1 MSTAEIKRFAAD
13 CRTTPALAQLVAAA
27 GTDIGAVVAQAN
39 AKGYNF
45 TVADAQQALAQTKLN
60 EVQLA
65 QVSGGKVGTSTQTNV
80 VQTAEVATTA
90 VEAAEVA
97 TTAAGA
103 AEVSAAAVAIAVIV
117 LT

>member
-13 CRTTPALAQLVAAA
+13 CKTNPELATLVAGA
-27 GTDIGAVVAQAN
+27 GTDLGAVVAQAN

-45 TVADAQQALAQTKLN
+45 TITDAQHALAQTKLN
-60 EVQLA
+60 EVQLS
-65 QVSGGKVGTSTQTNV
+65 QVAGGKGSTVTQTNT
-80 VQTAEVATTA
+80 VQTAETTTTA
-90 VEAAEVA
+90 VQTAEVA

-103 AEVSAAAVAIAVIV
+103 AEVAAAAVAVIV

>member
-13 CRTTPALAQLVAAA
+13 VKSNPELQSLVAGA
-27 GTDIGAVVAQAN
+27 GTDLGAVVSAAN

-45 TVADAQQALAQTKLN
+45 TVADAQHALAQTKLN

-65 QVSGGKVGTSTQTNV
+65 QVAGGKGSTVTQTNA
-80 VQTAEVATTA
+80 VQTAEVETT
-90 VEAAEVA
+90 VVQQAEVA

-103 AEVSAAAVAIAVIV
+103 AEVAAAAVAVIV